1 MRILWISR
9 HIPQPAQVAALK
21 EKFGQ
26 VEILLPT
33 GDPASPDWSEKG
45 QIAGWTLPEP
55 HQVAQ
60 AVQAAM
66 DATDASEVVSVMPT
80 HHLAALTRAG
90 IYPLRAVME
99 RVPTG
104 RVLENG
110 EIEYE
115 FNFVK
120 FERVLEVIVRTEDL

>member
-9 HIPQPAQVAALK
+9 HVPQPAQIAALK

-45 QIAGWTLPEP
+45 QIAGWTLPNER
-55 HQVAQ
+55 QVAQ
-60 AVQAAM
+60 AVQAAL
-66 DATDASEVVSVMPT
+66 DATGASEVVGVMPVP
-80 HHLAALTRAG
+80 HLAALTRAG
-90 IYPLRAVME
+90 IRPLRAVME

-104 RVLENG
+104 AVLDNG

-120 FERVLEVIVRTEDL
+120 FERIIEVLVRTEDL